1 MNDESKPV
9 NPATGEQGCSGVG
22 PVPSSEITRLLAAWC
37 QGDQGALDKLA
48 PLVYGELQRVAHRY
62 MEGQPAG
69 HTLQTTALVNEAYLR
84 LGGQEKPNFT
94 NRSHFLAV
102 AAKAMRQILI
112 DHARASQR
120 QKRGAGSSAV
130 DLDEAALILPQPS
143 RDVLDLNEAMERL
156 AKLDARKA
164 KVVELRY
171 FGGLKHEEIAE
182 VLEISTV
189 TVQRDWV
196 FSRAWLYS
204 ELHNGGH

>member
-1 MNDESKPV
+1 VE
-9 NPATGEQGCSGVG
+9 
-22 PVPSSEITRLLAAWC
+22 
-37 QGDQGALDKLA
+37 
-48 PLVYGELQRVAHRY
+48 
-62 MEGQPAG
+62 
-69 HTLQTTALVNEAYLR
+69 
-84 LGGQEKPNFT
+84 
-94 NRSHFLAV
+94 
-102 AAKAMRQILI
+102 
-112 DHARASQR
+112 
-120 QKRGAGSSAV
+120 
-130 DLDEAALILPQPS
+130 LDEAALILPQPS